1 MKKKV
6 QNLIKMFKETITG
19 STGKLDHKR
28 LTVFAFVLMFAG
40 IMATALFKTEE
51 IKNKELVETGLYVT
65 ASVIVGGMGLTKFYT
80 KKDLNTNQDAIN

>member
-1 MKKKV
+1 MKETIYKL
-6 QNLIKMFKETITG
+6 NKMFKETITG

-40 IMATALFKTEE
+40 IMSTALFKKEE
-51 IKNKELVETGLYVT
+51 IKNKELVETGLYVI
-65 ASVIVGGMGLTKFYT
+65 ASVIVGGMGLTKLYS